1 MSKFKRNAQSIAEY
15 LMAALFIYG
24 GIVSAI
30 AEPVSRGGV
39 LVLIFGGEG
48 ALAVYTILFAGLGI
62 WLIFA
67 KVAKK
72 KKQHKFALFG
82 MFLSALYTVVLVL
95 ALGGVFLDIVDN
107 LIAVVACAILWLRW
121 KFITE
126 YVDPDEF
133 NDFVLEHRDDLPPE
147 TP

>member
-24 GIVSAI
+24 GIVSAM
-30 AEPVSRGGV
+30 AEPVSKGGV

-48 ALAVYTILFAGLGI
+48 ALAVYAILFAGLGI
-62 WLIFA
+62 WLIYS
-67 KVAKK
+67 KLAKK

-82 MFLSALYTVVLVL
+82 MFLAALYTVVLVL

-107 LIAVVACAILWLRW
+107 LVAAVACAILWLRW

-126 YVDPDEF
+126 YVDPDKYR
-133 NDFVLEHRDDLPPE
+133 DLVLEHTESPPE